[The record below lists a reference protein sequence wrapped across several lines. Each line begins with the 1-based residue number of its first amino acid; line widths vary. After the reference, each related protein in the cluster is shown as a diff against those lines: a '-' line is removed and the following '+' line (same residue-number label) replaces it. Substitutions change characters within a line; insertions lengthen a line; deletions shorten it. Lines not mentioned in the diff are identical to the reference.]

1 MRTAQRWN
9 RRQMLKGSAAALGFP
24 YFVPASA
31 LGKAGRP
38 APSDRIVI
46 GCIGCG
52 NRGPANMAGMM
63 KQPDAQIVA
72 VCDVRKSSRE
82 AAKATVDKNY
92 DNQSCAV
99 YADFRELCA
108 KKEID
113 AVSIATPDHWH
124 VLMALEAVRNRKH
137 MYYEK
142 PIGWSFEA
150 GQVLRKAIHKSGL
163 VFQFGTQQR
172 SGRNFRYACEL
183 VRNGRIGK
191 RQTILVGVPASSP
204 FPMPAPEPVPEG
216 FDYEMWLGPAPMAP
230 YSYARCRPYGK
241 QGWSVWYHISDYCM
255 GFIGNWGIHHLD
267 IAQWGHGTEDTGP
280 VEIEGRG
287 EFPKEGLANCAL
299 TWQVENKFRDGALA
313 PAKNDPV
320 MLGQSDPRQERDWE
334 QEERRAIS
342 STPQACGLLFIIR
355 AGGAHWAWLRDL
367 ALPDGREVGE
377 FVPQVVEVVWTDVR
391 LQHLLDHRKEIRQR
405 ANRTQWRRPGR
416 ADQAPRG
423 CQHQGV
429 FDHHHG
435 KAALVEL
442 GSQHPVRS
450 AHRPHRARRF
460 PVRLQ
465 DLANVFLLLAAVVH
479 ASLLSLAARAATDL

>member
-1 MRTAQRWN
+1 MSAQRWN

-82 AAKATVDKNY
+82 AAKATVDKHY

-99 YADFRELCA
+99 YTDFRELCA
-108 KKEID
+108 RKEVD

-150 GQVLRKAIHKSGL
+150 GQILRKAIHKSGV

-191 RQTILVGVPASSP
+191 LQTILVGVPASSP

-216 FDYEMWLGPAPMAP
+216 FDYDMWLGPAPMAP

-241 QGWSVWYHISDYCM
+241 EGWSVWYHISDYCM

-267 IAQWGHGTEDTGP
+267 IAKWGHGTEDTGP

-299 TWQVENKFRDGALA
+299 TWRVENKFRDGVTVVHMNDSTC
-313 PAKNDPV
+313 AKHPLQIARYRPTGILFRGTEGWIFVNRSSIDAEPTSLLTSTIGPNEIHLQESDDHYRNFLDAVRKGKGAICPIDVAVRSDTIAHLDNIAIKLRRKLRWDP
-320 MLGQSDPRQERDWE
+320 MRE
-334 QEERRAIS
+334 Q
-342 STPQACGLLFIIR
+342 
-355 AGGAHWAWLRDL
+355 
-367 ALPDGREVGE
+367 
-377 FVPQVVEVVWTDVR
+377 FVDDAE
-391 LQHLLDHRKEIRQR
+391 
-405 ANRTQWRRPGR
+405 ANRMLKRPM
-416 ADQAPRG
+416 RG
-423 CQHQGV
+423 PWH
-429 FDHHHG
+429 
-435 KAALVEL
+435 L
-442 GSQHPVRS
+442 
-450 AHRPHRARRF
+450 
-460 PVRLQ
+460 
-465 DLANVFLLLAAVVH
+465 
-479 ASLLSLAARAATDL
+479 